1 MFISLRFAP
10 NQFLLSRH
18 EDVGS
23 QFIRQSGIDTQSGV
37 DTQSG
42 AGNVS
47 SHQQIL
53 KDLLPNVQEL
63 VLAPH
68 ADTWQVTRG
77 ICRLILR

>member
-18 EDVGS
+18 EVVGS
-23 QFIRQSGIDTQSGV
+23 QFIRQSGA

-47 SHQQIL
+47 SHQQKL
-53 KDLLPNVQEL
+53 KDLPPNVQEL

-77 ICRLILR
+77 ICRVILR